1 MPMVFPPWD
10 VLSVFGVAALS
21 LAGCVS
27 GPVSSGSSRPDRPN
41 SAAEVGTMLDAW
53 HRAASRADGDAYF
66 GAMTKE
72 AVFIGTD
79 DTERWTRD
87 EFIAFATPYFS
98 AGRGWTYVPVER
110 HVRVHE
116 SGDVAWADEKLDN
129 EKYGRCRGT
138 AVCVIESG
146 RWKVAHYTLS
156 FPVPNDLAERVVGL
170 IRSHAEIG
178 GHTPSR

>member
-1 MPMVFPPWD
+1 MPTVIRLCLFL
-10 VLSVFGVAALS
+10 VGAGAAVAAL
-21 LAGCVS
+21 AGCAS
-27 GPVSSGSSRPDRPN
+27 GPDSAVGASGPSRSVR
-41 SAAEVGTMLDAW
+41 AAEVGAMLDDW
-53 HRAASRADGDAYF
+53 HRAASRADGSAYF
-66 GAMTKE
+66 DRMTGE

-87 EFIAFATPYFS
+87 EFMAFAAPYFG

-110 HVRVHE
+110 HVRVSE
-116 SGDVAWADEKLDN
+116 AGDVAWADEKLDN

-156 FPVPNDLAERVVGL
+156 FPVPNDLAERVVEL
-170 IRSHAEIG
+170 IRAGEAG
-178 GHTPSR
+178 GQR